1 MRAGMRNK
9 EFCLRGLDHTHLINK
24 KTEWSLKNDAREL
37 TINFVWSKQLSGNS
51 SESDSGSE
59 EASCVILMKMT

>member
-1 MRAGMRNK
+1 M
-9 EFCLRGLDHTHLINK
+9 
-24 KTEWSLKNDAREL
+24 KNDAREL
-37 TINFVWSKQLSGNS
+37 TINFVWSKQLSGNN